1 MDGQMLIKMCLSKFL
16 VLPWSQQLLSSI
28 NRRTRTKMLGA
39 EFNILPLSQDNWARR
54 WGWQGEGQGG
64 HPKFWKSKIFHKGTG
79 QFLFYATFLFDA
91 P

>member
-1 MDGQMLIKMCLSKFL
+1 
-16 VLPWSQQLLSSI
+16 
-28 NRRTRTKMLGA
+28 MLGA
-39 EFNILPLSQDNWARR
+39 EFNILPLSQDNRARR